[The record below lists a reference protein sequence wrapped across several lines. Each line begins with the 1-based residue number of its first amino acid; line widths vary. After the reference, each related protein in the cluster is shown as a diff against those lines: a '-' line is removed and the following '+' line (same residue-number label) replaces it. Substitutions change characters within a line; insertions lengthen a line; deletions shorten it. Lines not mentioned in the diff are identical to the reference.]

1 MKGGESI
8 GISLNF
14 ICKLTTDS
22 IDDLGY
28 TGYVNIYMVH
38 SDPDLHK
45 VKVETKTGKK
55 SDDTQGKGSL

>member
-1 MKGGESI
+1 MKGGENI

-14 ICKLTTDS
+14 NYKLTKDS

-38 SDPDLHK
+38 SDPDLHT
-45 VKVETKTGKK
+45 VKVENNKGKK
-55 SDDTQGKGSL
+55 YC

>member
-1 MKGGESI
+1 MKGGENI

-14 ICKLTTDS
+14 NCKLTKDS

-38 SDPDLHK
+38 SDPDLHT
-45 VKVETKTGKK
+45 VKVENNKGKK
-55 SDDTQGKGSL
+55 YC